1 MRGARAPRIVPRTLP
16 YADLDGCRIWYEL
29 KGSGDYLLQIP
40 GMFFAHHNFGLVSD
54 AMAEHFT
61 VIDFDQRGTGLSDR
75 PSQRYSI
82 ELWADDCALLL
93 HALGVEHAHVHGT
106 SAAGM
111 VAIHFAAAYPEK
123 VDRLVIDCSAAKLD
137 FVGRAG
143 CEVWKALAR
152 AYGLGSR
159 ELALNIASQAC
170 SRSFLDGERGAETVE
185 SIRELVERNCTLET
199 FCAVCDAM
207 IAADL
212 SADLGRVRAPTLVTV
227 GNQDVMTPL
236 DQGPQGVGNR
246 AIAERIPDAELYVM
260 EGVGHANLLE
270 APELTTRVV
279 LEFLAPRRERTL
291 ERRSIGRRSVR
302 EKDDLDG

>member
-1 MRGARAPRIVPRTLP
+1 MP
-16 YADLDGCRIWYEL
+16 YADLDGCRLWYEL
-29 KGSGDYLLQIP
+29 KGSGAYLLQIP
-40 GMFFAHHNFGLVSD
+40 GMFFAHANFAHVSD

-75 PSQRYSI
+75 PSQRYSM

-93 HALGVEHAHVHGT
+93 DALGVERAHVHGT

-111 VAIHFAAAYPEK
+111 VAIHFAAAHPER

-137 FVGRAG
+137 FAGRAG

-159 ELALNIASQAC
+159 ELALNIAGQVC
-170 SRSFLDGERGAETVE
+170 SRVFLDSERGPETVE

-207 IAADL
+207 IEADL
-212 SADLGRVRAPTLVTV
+212 TADLGRIRAPTLVTV
-227 GNQDVMTPL
+227 GSLDVMTPL

-246 AIAERIPDAELYVM
+246 AIAERIAGAQLHVL
-260 EGVGHANLLE
+260 EGIGHANLLE

-279 LEFLAPRRERTL
+279 VEFLQRG
-291 ERRSIGRRSVR
+291 RSGR
-302 EKDDLDG
+302 

>member
-1 MRGARAPRIVPRTLP
+1 MP
-16 YADLDGCRIWYEL
+16 YADLAGCRIWYEL
-29 KGSGDYLLQIP
+29 KGSGAYLLQIP
-40 GMFFAHHNFGLVSD
+40 GMFFAHANFGLVSD

-93 HALGVEHAHVHGT
+93 EALGVERVHVHGT

-111 VAIHFAAAYPEK
+111 VAIRFAAKYPEK
-123 VDRLVIDCSAAKLD
+123 VDGLVIDCSAAKLD
-137 FVGRAG
+137 VVGRAG
-143 CEVWKALAR
+143 CEVWAALAR

-159 ELALNIASQAC
+159 ELALNIASQVC
-170 SRSFLDGERGAETVE
+170 SRAFLDGDQGAATVE

-207 IAADL
+207 IEADL
-212 SADLGRVRAPTLVTV
+212 GADLGRIRAPTLVTV
-227 GNQDVMTPL
+227 GDLDVMTPL
-236 DQGPQGVGNR
+236 DQGPQGIGNR
-246 AIAERIPDAELYVM
+246 AIAERIPGAQLCVM
-260 EGVGHANLLE
+260 EGIGHANLLE

-279 LEFLAPRRERTL
+279 LEFLQ
-291 ERRSIGRRSVR
+291 RSGAR
-302 EKDDLDG
+302 

>member
-1 MRGARAPRIVPRTLP
+1 MHTGVHGR
-16 YADLDGCRIWYEL
+16 
-29 KGSGDYLLQIP
+29 
-40 GMFFAHHNFGLVSD
+40 FFAHANFGLVSD

-75 PSQRYSI
+75 PSQRYSM

-93 HALGVEHAHVHGT
+93 DALGVERAHLHGT

-111 VAIHFAAAYPEK
+111 VAIRFAAAYPER

-137 FVGRAG
+137 FTGRAG

-159 ELALNIASQAC
+159 ELALNIASQVC
-170 SRSFLDGERGAETVE
+170 SRTFLDGEQGAETVE

-207 IAADL
+207 IEADL
-212 SADLGRVRAPTLVTV
+212 TADLGRIRAPTLVMV
-227 GNQDVMTPL
+227 GDQDVMTPL
-236 DQGPQGVGNR
+236 DQGPQGIGNR
-246 AIAERIPDAELYVM
+246 AISERIPNAQLTIM
-260 EGVGHANLLE
+260 EGIGHANLLE
-270 APELTTRVV
+270 APELTTSVV
-279 LEFLAPRRERTL
+279 VEFLQRGSER
-291 ERRSIGRRSVR
+291 
-302 EKDDLDG
+302 